1 MAKNPRNAR
10 QNTQRNTT
18 RKVQSSVKKAS
29 PIKAGK
35 NPVSIEVPAAGASR
49 GPRKRNGAKP
59 ASPAAP
65 ADSRAQLTQ
74 DQIAA
79 RAYLIW
85 EAKGRP
91 NGCEHDNW
99 CEAEAQLRKE
109 MGS

>member
-1 MAKNPRNAR
+1 MAKKKIVPVNKA
-10 QNTQRNTT
+10 

-35 NPVSIEVPAAGASR
+35 NPVSVEVPAAAGSPA
-49 GPRKRNGAKP
+49 PRKRNGAKGS
-59 ASPAAP
+59 AMAAAP
-65 ADSRAQLTQ
+65 SRLTQITQ

-91 NGCEHDNW
+91 DGCDYDNW
-99 CEAEAQLRKE
+99 CEAEAQLRNE
-109 MGS
+109 MGAS